1 LKYENILRILII
13 PVRKGSKGIK
23 RKNLQE
29 VNGLS
34 LIKRALNTSLRS
46 EVDKIIVSTDDPD
59 IVSEIKHYP
68 VTIHFRSK
76 ENSEDNSSTE
86 SVILEVIKDFED
98 TWTPE
103 VTLGFYQVT
112 SAFLSPETINHCFE
126 LSEKGFSAFSAV
138 NFHGFIWE
146 KQTNWIPVDHPSDHR
161 PRRQILNQKVK
172 ETGAIYTFP
181 LKNFKVKKY
190 RFCSEA
196 RPVIVDSITSL
207 EIDAIEDLKLSN
219 LIATQFE
226 NHMGIFTN
234 FKMPKIIFT
243 DFDGCLTNDKVKV
256 NMFGRESVIVNRK
269 DGLAVKRLKKL
280 GIKVVIATAEENKV
294 VQVRA
299 KKLKVEVL
307 SGLENK
313 VESISQYLSNQHLSW
328 SDIWY
333 VGNDVNDLGSIE
345 MAAMSFCPLDASPE
359 VFVRAQVVLSRRGGD
374 GLLAEIASR
383 LEERD

>member
-1 LKYENILRILII
+1 M
-13 PVRKGSKGIK
+13 
-23 RKNLQE
+23 
-29 VNGLS
+29 
-34 LIKRALNTSLRS
+34 
-46 EVDKIIVSTDDPD
+46 
-59 IVSEIKHYP
+59 
-68 VTIHFRSK
+68 
-76 ENSEDNSSTE
+76 
-86 SVILEVIKDFED
+86 
-98 TWTPE
+98 
-103 VTLGFYQVT
+103 
-112 SAFLSPETINHCFE
+112 
-126 LSEKGFSAFSAV
+126 
-138 NFHGFIWE
+138 
-146 KQTNWIPVDHPSDHR
+146 
-161 PRRQILNQKVK
+161 
-172 ETGAIYTFP
+172 
-181 LKNFKVKKY
+181 
-190 RFCSEA
+190 
-196 RPVIVDSITSL
+196 PVIVESITSL

-226 NHMGIFTN
+226 NHKGIFTN
-234 FKMPKIIFT
+234 FKIPKIIFT

-359 VFVRAQVVLSRRGGD
+359 VFVTAQVVLSRKGGE